1 MINRRVIANNGSMFI
16 MILCSISISC
26 NQDSGLE
33 SLKNSNDARQVEVRD
48 SDGFSYLLFTPM
60 NKVEEVDGKLPLI
73 ISLHGIGERGN
84 DLQILKRDG
93 LPKILDG
100 DISFPF
106 MVISPQCPLSTE
118 WYYTNENNIERMRAL
133 LDDAVRR
140 FPIDTNRIYI
150 TGFSMG
156 GIGAWYFIINLPE
169 YFAAAAP
176 IAFRADG
183 WSPCSA
189 KEIPVWAFHGR
200 NDSVIP
206 YRRALSLVDQFRNCG
221 GGIEFTV
228 YDDAGHDS
236 WTRTYNNNDLYSW
249 LLHQNKD

>member
-1 MINRRVIANNGSMFI
+1 MLNRKVIANKGSLLF
-16 MILCSISISC
+16 MIFCSIIISC
-26 NQDSGLE
+26 SEDSGLE
-33 SLKNSNDARQVEVRD
+33 SNNNSSEARQVEVRD
-48 SDGFSYLLFTPM
+48 SEGFSYLLFTPK

-73 ISLHGIGERGN
+73 ISLHGIGERGS
-84 DLQILKRDG
+84 DLQILKSDG

-100 DISFPF
+100 DVSFPF

-118 WYYTNENNIERMRAL
+118 WYYTNENNIERMRGL
-133 LDDAVRR
+133 LDDAIQR

-156 GIGAWYFIINLPE
+156 GIGSWYFIINLPE

-183 WSPCSA
+183 WSPCDA
-189 KEIPVWAFHGR
+189 KEIPVWAFHGSD
-200 NDSVIP
+200 DSVIP
-206 YRRALSLVDQFRNCG
+206 FRRASLLVDQFRNCG
-221 GGIEFTV
+221 GDIEFTV
-228 YDDAGHDS
+228 YDGAGHDS

-249 LLHQNKD
+249 LLNQSKD